1 NYLVEKGVDV
11 NDNTASLNF
20 YDKEANIQGLDVGEI
35 TLNFNKNYKTNFIYD
50 EATGK
55 YKYIRQGQPGIDEA
69 TGQEF
74 STDNLV
80 VLFQKGVVAGPKGT
94 LKMANIGTGTGLLL
108 QKGKLAPIT
117 WEKENEDARTIL
129 KYPDETEVKFCP
141 GRTFFSIVDEEKD
154 AVYQV
159 PETEGQE
166 GQEGEGNNTEN
177 QTPANPE
184 NQK

>member
-1 NYLVEKGVDV
+1 
-11 NDNTASLNF
+11 
-20 YDKEANIQGLDVGEI
+20 
-35 TLNFNKNYKTNFIYD
+35 
-50 EATGK
+50 
-55 YKYIRQGQPGIDEA
+55 
-69 TGQEF
+69 
-74 STDNLV
+74 
-80 VLFQKGVVAGPKGT
+80 
-94 LKMANIGTGTGLLL
+94 MANIGTGTGLLL